1 MACSDSDK
9 ENECCPR
16 GSTRY
21 LFSVVVHLLDIDLA
35 LLCFAKQMLAEEV
48 GHLPE
53 EVLVL
58 GLKTVAV
65 AGEEEHLEALVG
77 ADEGIDDACGVCRV
91 HIVVHITCYQQQ
103 VSLETPGKLLVG
115 ADVV

>member
-9 ENECCPR
+9 DNECCPR

-21 LFSVVVHLLDIDLA
+21 LLSVVVHLLDIDLA
-35 LLCFAKQMLAEEV
+35 LLCFAKQVLAEEV

-58 GLKTVAV
+58 GLEPVAV
-65 AGEEEHLEALVG
+65 AWEVEHFKALVG
-77 ADEGIDDACGVCRV
+77 ADEGIYHAGCVRRV
-91 HIVVHITCYQQQ
+91 HIVVHVTCHQQQ
-103 VSLETPGKLLVG
+103 VALEAACKLLVG
-115 ADVV
+115 ADIV